1 MLPFKN
7 LILISETTSVTK
19 YIQISNQV
27 IKLIKSGILSVK
39 TKLPGSRTMSEILGI
54 HRKTVIA
61 AYDELLNQGWI
72 EVIPSKGTYVS
83 SQLPIVQYQ
92 SINGSEDQHNTLSD
106 KTIFSYKTK
115 SHLHR
120 SDVSRQNNI
129 IYIDDGIPDTRIAPV
144 TEIAKRYRSVV
155 NKSYFNKYLSY
166 GSIYGNEV
174 LRKELVHYLNET
186 RGLNISIDNILI
198 TRGSQMGIY
207 LASQLLFESEDTVI
221 VGMTNYVAAD
231 ITFKDAGARLLRV
244 SVDDKGI
251 NTDEIAKLCK
261 KNAVKAVY
269 ITPHHHHP
277 TTVTLSAERRMHLLQ
292 LSNEYKFAVIEDDY
306 DYDYH
311 YTHAPILP
319 LASSDHHG
327 SVIYI
332 GALCKI
338 VVPGIRI
345 GYMVAPKSFI
355 EEAAHLRRIIDR
367 QGDPMMELT
376 YAHMIKDGDIQRHS
390 KKALKIYKERRDLF
404 CQILQQELSDYID
417 FKVPDGGM
425 SVWVTLKNNG
435 DWRMIRDKALQKGL
449 SIEPHEKYNPTR
461 QDHSGIR
468 MGFASLNEEEIRK
481 GLGILT
487 AVLKKIMNWGL

>member
-1 MLPFKN
+1 MLPYKN
-7 LILISETTSVTK
+7 LILLSETTSVSK
-19 YIQISNQV
+19 YIQISNQM
-27 IKLIKSGILSVK
+27 IKLIKSGTLSVN

-61 AYDELLNQGWI
+61 AYEELLNQGWI
-72 EVIPSKGTYVS
+72 EVLPSKGTFVS
-83 SQLPIVQYQ
+83 SQLPVVNYQ
-92 SINGSEDQHNTLSD
+92 SIDGAETSTSAPSP

-115 SHLHR
+115 QHLHR
-120 SDVSRQNNI
+120 ADVSRQNNI
-129 IYIDDGIPDTRIAPV
+129 IYIDDGIPDTRIAPIA
-144 TEIAKRYRSVV
+144 EIAKRYRSLV

-207 LASQLLFESEDTVI
+207 LASQLLFYSDDTVI
-221 VGMTNYVAAD
+221 VGTSNYIAAD
-231 ITFKDAGARLLRV
+231 ITFKDAGAQLLRA

-261 KNAVKAVY
+261 KNAVKAVF

-292 LSNEYKFAVIEDDY
+292 LSHEYKFAIIEDDY

-327 SVIYI
+327 SVVYI

-345 GYMVAPKSFI
+345 GYMVAPKNFV

-404 CQILQQELSDYID
+404 CQILQEELSDYID
-417 FKVPDGGM
+417 FKIPDGGM

-435 DWRMIRDKALQKGL
+435 DWRTIRDQAQAKGL

-468 MGFASLNEEEIRK
+468 MGFASLNKEEIRK
-481 GLGILT
+481 GLEIL
-487 AVLKKIMNWGL
+487 VDVIRKL